1 MFVCLFVR
9 VLFLKEENGKK
20 IKEGKKRGK
29 TQSTSFTLEPYSA
42 HVAISPALARNAI
55 QPLLS

>member
-1 MFVCLFVR
+1 MERKLRKV
-9 VLFLKEENGKK
+9 
-20 IKEGKKRGK
+20 KKRGK